1 MQGQRS
7 RRFRTDM
14 PMTSHGRTEGEEASN
29 RVGEVIRS
37 GKESVQHVVSEYP
50 MSTILGTF
58 ALGAAVGV
66 ALGLV
71 LSESM
76 AEPRWYERVPEPLG
90 RRWIESLLQVL
101 PESVRSKVT

>member
-1 MQGQRS
+1 MHGQRS
-7 RRFRTDM
+7 SRFQTDM
-14 PMTSHGRTEGEEASN
+14 PTTNHGRKEVEEAST
-29 RVGEVIRS
+29 RVGGVLRS
-37 GKESVQHVVSEYP
+37 GRESVQHVVSEYP
-50 MSTILGTF
+50 LSTILGSF

-71 LSESM
+71 LSEST

-90 RRWIESLLQVL
+90 RRWIESFLQVL